1 MKIGIVIFLI
11 LFQSLN
17 ISAIANAQTFN
28 LEVEVSTNFLL
39 SESLNDIIV
48 MIYNDFEP
56 IFELVVSMSFS
67 ESTQDSSSL
76 NIIGTHSWKFD
87 KVLKGGSVEIPLIVF
102 VPEGTEGKAYT
113 ANIDL
118 TYKRLGYVSEITENH
133 SIGFYIPEE
142 EEYIDLVLYEV
153 EVDPV
158 APQPGVS
165 ITFSA
170 STLNKGNIPAMY
182 VNVSLIENSV
192 LTLQSESYS
201 YLGQIDPNS
210 PTAFS
215 LDALINPRAREG
227 SYSAE
232 INIKYED
239 EENRSYTIH
248 KQIPFN
254 IVMLREERTTQG
266 PLGGIFDPILN
277 IIYPSSSTRPVGPPA
292 TGGYPGRSPTA
303 STGTFQNSYPILA
316 YLPIIIVILVIIGVI
331 ALVRRRSSSK
341 KQLFEDALEEK
352 FED

>member
-17 ISAIANAQTFN
+17 ISTIANAQTFN

-67 ESTQDSSSL
+67 ESTQDTSP
-76 NIIGTHSWKFD
+76 NIIGAHSWKFD
-87 KVLKGGSVEIPLIVF
+87 KVLRGRLVEIPVVVF
-102 VPEGTEGKAYT
+102 VPDGTEGKAYT

-118 TYKRLGYVSEITENH
+118 TYKRLGYVSEITESH

-142 EEYIDLVLYEV
+142 EEYIDLVLYEL

-158 APQPGVS
+158 SPQPGVTM
-165 ITFSA
+165 TFSA
-170 STLNKGNIPAMY
+170 SILNKGNIPAMY
-182 VNVSLIENSV
+182 VNVSLVENSV
-192 LTLQSESYS
+192 LTLQSESFS
-201 YLGQIDPNS
+201 YLGQIDSNS
-210 PTAFS
+210 PTSFS
-215 LDALINPRAREG
+215 LDALVNSRAREG

-232 INIKYED
+232 ISINYED
-239 EENRSYTIH
+239 EDNKSYTILE
-248 KQIPFN
+248 QIPFS
-254 IVMLREERTTQG
+254 VVVVGEERTTQG

-277 IIYPSSSTRPVGPPA
+277 IFYSPSRTRPVGPSG
-292 TGGYPGRSPTA
+292 TGGYPGGTSTSSTTGSFQRS
-303 STGTFQNSYPILA
+303 SPILA
-316 YLPIIIVILVIIGVI
+316 YIPIIIVIFVIISVI
-331 ALVRRRSSSK
+331 VLVRRRRSK
-341 KQLFEDALEEK
+341 KKDFEDALEEK